1 MADYYPL
8 IARAIA
14 GLDPSAPGES
24 RRALYERARAALIT
38 QLRSVEPPLSESEIT
53 RERLS
58 LEEAVRKVESEA
70 AQRARDARAGG
81 PSRPGDG
88 AARAGDAFRRATAN
102 ARSPEP
108 VRPQEAP
115 RPADAAPAAPGQTA
129 TPPLPQRPARPA
141 PSPARNERPPLGQE
155 ERQERADQP
164 RPPRGARND
173 GPPPVP
179 RPELSPPGRDRG
191 GQPRRGPD
199 NGNGNG
205 NGNGSTGMRGFRD
218 ITADVDDLGRAA
230 AQASRS
236 ARKTYAN
243 VPSPSPE
250 FDRLEEGLENRG
262 GDFDQPYSYDESME
276 EAERYAP
283 ASAPPQ
289 ASRSRLGADR
299 DREPKRLR
307 TGTVFPFKSA
317 IAIGIALILV
327 GAVILWGKSVVSTVG
342 GLFKSQ
348 PQQVEAPKDTAPL
361 AKPKI
366 PDRVG
371 QPSSSEQVAPVAQRV
386 VLYDE
391 DPSDPKG
398 KQYVGSVIWRTE
410 PIKAS
415 GNQKADIAVRADIE
429 IPDRKFK
436 MTMSFRRNTDSSLPA
451 SHTAELTF
459 ILPPDFS
466 GGGVANVPGILMK
479 SNEQARGTPLAG
491 LAVKVT
497 DGFFLVGLSN
507 VDADRQRN
515 LQLLKERSWF
525 DVPLVYSNQRRAI
538 IAIEKGAPGE
548 RAFNDAFAAWGE

>member
-24 RRALYERARAALIT
+24 RRALYERARSALIA
-38 QLRSVEPPLSESEIT
+38 QLRSVQPPLSESEIT

-70 AQRARDARAGG
+70 AQRARDASRAN
-81 PSRPGDG
+81 SG
-88 AARAGDAFRRATAN
+88 AARAGDALRRANTRGAE
-102 ARSPEP
+102 AVAAPAT
-108 VRPQEAP
+108 PQPAASAP
-115 RPADAAPAAPGQTA
+115 RPRSP
-129 TPPLPQRPARPA
+129 
-141 PSPARNERPPLGQE
+141 PARNDRPGGPDEQPDRPQDRPEQQRQPRNLRAEAPPRPQPPPLGQP
-155 ERQERADQP
+155 QVTMQD
-164 RPPRGARND
+164 
-173 GPPPVP
+173 PPPVRE
-179 RPELSPPGRDRG
+179 RPGAP
-191 GQPRRGPD
+191 QRRGAD
-199 NGNGNG
+199 NNGAAQAPG
-205 NGNGSTGMRGFRD
+205 VRGFRD

-230 AQASRS
+230 AQANRA

-250 FDRLEEGLENRG
+250 FDRLEPSLENRSG
-262 GDFDQPYSYDESME
+262 ELDAPYSYDESLD

-283 ASAPPQ
+283 PPLP
-289 ASRSRLGADR
+289 SRTRVGGE
-299 DREPKRLR
+299 REPKRAR
-307 TGTVFPFKSA
+307 GGTVFPFKSA
-317 IAIGIALILV
+317 IAVGIVLILV
-327 GAVILWGKSVVSTVG
+327 GAGILWGKSAVNAVSGMFRSSAV
-342 GLFKSQ
+342 
-348 PQQVEAPKDTAPL
+348 VEAPKDNSTPL
-361 AKPKI
+361 SKPKI
-366 PDRVG
+366 ADRVG
-371 QPSSSEQVAPVAQRV
+371 QPSSSDQVAPVAQRV

-398 KQYVGSVIWRTE
+398 KQYVGSVVWRTE
-410 PIKAS
+410 QIKAS
-415 GNQKADIAVRADIE
+415 GNQKADIAVRADID

-459 ILPPDFS
+459 ILPPDFV
-466 GGGVANVPGILMK
+466 GGGVAIVPGILMK

-507 VDADRQRN
+507 VEADRARN

-525 DVPLVYSNQRRAI
+525 DVPLVYVNQRRAI